1 MPEPRFDLEFSLSD
15 VARMLGV
22 PVATLHTWRHRD
34 LLPKFSES
42 RLKTLRCGLGEIL
55 AIEIMRA
62 LTSEQPPVAVTS
74 ASWIAIMC
82 AGRFWARKGRIDRG
96 NLFLIE
102 PGLNGHKGFVSA
114 DGLAEHVRG
123 WAGQAHHTRLELIDV
138 RHVALRV
145 GAKMARFQDQ
155 DLRDELSEEE
165 TMQFIEPFFEK
176 GVSEYIE
183 REIEKESLIMAE
195 EAKRYR

>member
-1 MPEPRFDLEFSLSD
+1 
-15 VARMLGV
+15 
-22 PVATLHTWRHRD
+22 
-34 LLPKFSES
+34 
-42 RLKTLRCGLGEIL
+42 
-55 AIEIMRA
+55 
-62 LTSEQPPVAVTS
+62 
-74 ASWIAIMC
+74 MC
-82 AGRFWARKGRIDRG
+82 AGRLWAHRGRIPRG
-96 NLFLIE
+96 DLFLIE
-102 PGLNGHKGFVSA
+102 PGPNGHKGFVPA
-114 DGLAEHVRG
+114 DRLAEHVKA